1 MDKCFIIQP
10 FDGGQFDKRYQ
21 DIIKPTIESLGLE
34 SYRVDEDYNSSIPIN
49 DIEDGIKSSLICLAD
64 ITLDNPNV
72 WYELGYAISAKKP
85 VIMICS
91 KDRNT
96 KFPFDVQHRTI
107 IEYSTESPQDFEKL
121 KENIKNRAQALLQ
134 KKEALSKV
142 SSESIANVEGL
153 AQHELISIV
162 AIAENLDTP
171 TDNVSSYTVKNDI
184 ENSGFTKMAAVLGLQ
199 SLTKKNLVSFQ
210 EYEYEDDYNNG
221 TYIGYQL
228 TNDGWDWV
236 LNNQDR
242 FEMKKPVQQQY
253 QHQIVDIDSDEIPF

>member
-10 FDGGQFDKRYQ
+10 FDSGQFDKRYQ
-21 DIIKPTIESLGLE
+21 DVIKPTIESLGLE

-49 DIEDGIKSSLICLAD
+49 DIEDGIKNSLICLAD

-91 KDRNT
+91 KDRKT

-121 KENIKNRAQALLQ
+121 KESIKKRGQAILQ

-142 SSESIANVEGL
+142 SSESIAKIEGL
-153 AQHELISIV
+153 AQHELIAIV
-162 AIAENLDTP
+162 AIAENLDSP
-171 TDNVSSYTVKNDI
+171 ADYISAYVIKNDI
-184 ENSGFTKMAAVLGLQ
+184 ENSGFTKMAAILGLQ
-199 SLTKKNLVSFQ
+199 SLTKKNLISHQ
-210 EYEYEDDYNNG
+210 EYEDIYSNNG

-228 TNDGWDWV
+228 TEAGWNWV
-236 LNNQDR
+236 LDNQDR
-242 FEMKKPVQQQY
+242 FEMKKPTQQHKY
-253 QHQIVDIDSDEIPF
+253 LDISQDEIPF